1 MLYYSSQYRVCCW
14 LVSMSL
20 DKNMKQA
27 MALLAIALLL
37 GVLAYLYAGD
47 AGNLLPGHTA
57 GATAGQDTGLSEAPD
72 TPEPEATVTRGVFDI
87 SVHSVEEL
95 EVLFDR
101 AEELARRP
109 NPLGGEDRI
118 VLILHGPEVE
128 FFAISN
134 YDRYRDIVDRAARL
148 DAFHVVDVRIC
159 QTMMKNYGIEA
170 DDVPAFIEQV
180 PNGAVE
186 VERLTRKGYIYF

>member
-1 MLYYSSQYRVCCW
+1 
-14 LVSMSL
+14 MSL

-27 MALLAIALLL
+27 MTLLAIALLL
-37 GVLAYLYAGD
+37 GVLVYLYEGD

-57 GATAGQDTGLSEAPD
+57 GLTAGQETGSSEGPD
-72 TPEPEATVTRGVFDI
+72 RPESGATVTRGVFDI

-101 AEELARRP
+101 AEELASRP
-109 NPLGGEDRI
+109 NPVGGEDNI
-118 VLILHGPEVE
+118 VLVLHGPEVE

-159 QTMMKNYGIEA
+159 QSMMQNYGIEA

-186 VERLTRKGYIYF
+186 VERLTREGYIYF

>member
-1 MLYYSSQYRVCCW
+1 
-14 LVSMSL
+14 
-20 DKNMKQA
+20 
-27 MALLAIALLL
+27 
-37 GVLAYLYAGD
+37 
-47 AGNLLPGHTA
+47 
-57 GATAGQDTGLSEAPD
+57 
-72 TPEPEATVTRGVFDI
+72 
-87 SVHSVEEL
+87 VHSVEEL

-109 NPLGGEDRI
+109 NPVGGENNI
-118 VLILHGPEVE
+118 VLVLHGPEVE

-159 QTMMKNYGIEA
+159 QSMMQNYGIEA

-186 VERLTRKGYIYF
+186 VERLTREGYIYF